1 VDKSTRTPDYV
12 IPGLRPISW
21 QEITSQEKSGID
33 YLRRCKMIT
42 EQQIHYFKTSIRKF
56 KEAPRIKVN
65 MTIVNKEGIKKDFTW
80 RLTQE
85 RREIYNSLE
94 GAEDDGWN
102 KYQEYVDAWKDLR
115 KAEGQNVKLWIGKL
129 THRAKWSKGAQPLER
144 VPFAVGLLM
153 LNRSTQELEFMFNID
168 DWRKDFEL
176 QTIEGAQYNRVFT
189 WQNPLTSVVGRRTR
203 SLF

>member
-1 VDKSTRTPDYV
+1 
-12 IPGLRPISW
+12 
-21 QEITSQEKSGID
+21 
-33 YLRRCKMIT
+33 MIT
-42 EQQIHYFKTSIRKF
+42 EQQIHYLKTSIRKF

-65 MTIVNKEGIKKDFTW
+65 MSLVNRDGIKKDFTW

-94 GAEDDGWN
+94 GAEDDGW
-102 KYQEYVDAWKDLR
+102 KIYDEYVDMWRHIR
-115 KAEGQNVKLWIGKL
+115 KEQGQGYKLWIGKL

-144 VPFAVGLLM
+144 VPFAVGLL
-153 LNRSTQELEFMFNID
+153 LLDRHTQELEFQFTID
-168 DWRKDFEL
+168 GWTQDFEL
-176 QTIEGAQYNRVFT
+176 QTIEGAQYDRVYT